1 MAKSDVIVPTELA
14 NSLRECVRVLE
25 DVPEHAK
32 DWHPGSGEKV
42 LDLLHPSLFP
52 LIYGE
57 STALLSG
64 TVPLDGCERFIGMG
78 DTVDTLKE
86 QDREYVL
93 KHAFN
98 DTTLK
103 AFGSFQW
110 LPSDIHFSEDG
121 SCQINSY
128 INNLAPNVHKNLY
141 GVLAQFVTASIPLWN
156 ECLSW
161 FEKRFRFE
169 RIDCSK
175 DDFKLPEGVKYQDPE
190 VNSGSEPEYDSDDS
204 DYRVWYDNNKILIQI
219 EPQPFKSRQMA
230 ESEPDHRPVDLQ
242 KDFHDS
248 GLQVIFKLA
257 NIHLTPEE
265 PDYDGG
271 SWHIEGAL
279 NEHICATALYYYDE
293 ENITESRLG
302 FRQSLEIESL
312 MMSHEQ
318 VHYYFKSIMIFD
330 RC

>member
-1 MAKSDVIVPTELA
+1 MIVSTELA
-14 NSLRECVRVLE
+14 GSLRECVRVLE

-32 DWHPGSGEKV
+32 DWHPGSDEKV

-52 LIYGE
+52 LVYGT
-57 STALLSG
+57 SKALSSG
-64 TVPLDGCERFIGMG
+64 IVPLYGCEQFIGKG
-78 DTVDTLKE
+78 DTVDALKE
-86 QDREYVL
+86 QDREYVM
-93 KHAFN
+93 KKSFQ

-103 AFGSFQW
+103 AWGSFQW
-110 LPSDIHFSEDG
+110 LPSEIHFSEDG
-121 SCQINSY
+121 SCQITSY
-128 INNLAPNVHKNLY
+128 VNNLAPNVHKNMY
-141 GVLAQFVTASIPLWN
+141 GVLAQFVTVSIPLWN

-169 RIDCSK
+169 QKHFSD
-175 DDFKLPEGVKYQDPE
+175 DDFGLPEGVEYPHPRTVIEDAE
-190 VNSGSEPEYDSDDS
+190 DSDGEPKYDSDDS
-204 DYRVWYDNNKILIQI
+204 DYRDWFDDNKVLFYDEAKI
-219 EPQPFKSRQMA
+219 FKSRQMW

-265 PDYDGG
+265 PDYKGG

-279 NEHICATALYYYDE
+279 NEHICATAIYYYDE

-302 FRQSLEIESL
+302 FRQSFDTESL
-312 MMSHEQ
+312 MMRHEQ
-318 VHYYFKSIMIFD
+318 VNYYIKSIDTF
-330 RC
+330 